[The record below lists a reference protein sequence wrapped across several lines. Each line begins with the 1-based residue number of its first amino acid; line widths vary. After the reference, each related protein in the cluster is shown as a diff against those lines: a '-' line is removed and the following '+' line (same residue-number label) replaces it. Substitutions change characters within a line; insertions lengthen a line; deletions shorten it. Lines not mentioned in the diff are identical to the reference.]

1 MYHRIADDPGNHWG
15 FAVSPA
21 NFEEHLRVLRRTR
34 HPLPLTDFI
43 RKLMAGTLPP
53 AAVALT
59 LDDGYVDNLVAGKP
73 RLAAADV
80 PATVFLATGYLDRC
94 EPFWWDELTRLIL
107 FGNGPKIFEVV
118 ICGASLRLDLGAE
131 PPARADGTTPASSL
145 TKRREAAWTLRHALR
160 FIGEEERR
168 PIVAKLRSNFTAHD
182 WPADLGRAMTS
193 DEVRALAAD
202 GLVTIGAHT
211 VTHPVLPK
219 LETAACDREIKES
232 KAVCESLVG
241 VPVASFAYPYAAL
254 DAKVCEAVRAAGFA
268 FACSVQRGPVLT
280 TSDAFALPRIH
291 VHNWDGDAFERDL
304 RSASAAG

>member
-43 RKLMAGTLPP
+43 HKLMVGTLPP
-53 AAVALT
+53 DAVALT

-94 EPFWWDELTRLIL
+94 EPFWWDELTKLIL
-107 FGNGPKIFEVV
+107 FGNGPQNLEFA
-118 ICGASLRLDLGAE
+118 ICGASVRLELGAE

-160 FIGEEERR
+160 FLAEEERR
-168 PIVAKLRSNFTAHD
+168 PIMVKLRSNLTAHGCPVD
-182 WPADLGRAMTS
+182 PGRAMTS
-193 DEVRALAAD
+193 DEVRVIAAD

-219 LETAACDREIKES
+219 LETAACRRELNES

-241 VPVASFAYPYAAL
+241 VPVAGFAYPYGAF
-254 DAKVCEAVRAAGFA
+254 DAKICKAVKASGFA
-268 FACSVQRGPVLT
+268 FACSVQRGPVLIP
-280 TSDAFALPRIH
+280 SDTFALPRIH
-291 VHNWDGDAFERDL
+291 VHNWDGDAFEQDL
-304 RSASAAG
+304 RSASAAC